1 MRTLTLDQDPVTIAL
16 RASVELEHVR
26 KEHIQTLKETIEKNA
41 TIEQQLI
48 TINRL
53 EARSATL
60 VKFTER
66 FLQTIEMIF
75 DRDED
80 ALSDEEIDEYIE
92 AARFIGV
99 LDPKTFS
106 MRKIVIDRMQEKQNQ
121 LPY

>member
-1 MRTLTLDQDPVTIAL
+1 MGTLTLDADPVTIAL

-41 TIEQQLI
+41 TIEQQLT

-99 LDPKTFS
+99 LDPKTFK
-106 MRKIVIDRMQEKQNQ
+106 MRKFVIDRMQEKQNE